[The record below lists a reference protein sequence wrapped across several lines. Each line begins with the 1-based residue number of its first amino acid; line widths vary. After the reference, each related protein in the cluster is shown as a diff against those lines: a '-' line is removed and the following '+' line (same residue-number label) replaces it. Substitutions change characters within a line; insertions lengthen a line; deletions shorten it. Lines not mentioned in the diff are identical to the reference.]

1 MRDWLKGKVG
11 LVKQASEKSAWC
23 EIPALGFLLSVF
35 LLMLLVPA
43 SSSWGQAFPFPFKFE
58 FDVPFKVDDFSD
70 PFMKKIFGEPGAD
83 KQELAKINV
92 SIADER
98 KVGENQFQAYRK
110 YLESQKIQLTTQGRD
125 VVYLKKLVARLRPLM
140 QNQQRYPEIR
150 IHVARSSITDARSF
164 PGGQVIVYR
173 GLLGFVENE
182 AALVGILGHELSHID
197 RQHQLQKLRNARLAE
212 SKLNEGAVG
221 LNKFFNVG
229 QLMMKSFMTPF
240 SSELEKEAD
249 LDGAR
254 WCFQLGYDPLE
265 MAQVFR
271 RLHERDQGRQVPL
284 PSFLRSHPFHIDRFK
299 AIQDERNR
307 LVDSSPDRHLEIGR
321 ANLRQ
326 RKPHPSAVA
335 P

>member
-1 MRDWLKGKVG
+1 MGRT
-11 LVKQASEKSAWC
+11 AEKSAWC
-23 EIPALGFLLSVF
+23 ELPFLGLSSLVLL
-35 LLMLLVPA
+35 LLLLVPA
-43 SSSWGQAFPFPFKFE
+43 ASSWGQAFPFPFKFDKFE
-58 FDVPFKVDDFSD
+58 FEVPFKVDDFSD
-70 PFMKKIFGEPGAD
+70 PFIKKILGEPGAD

-92 SIADER
+92 SIGDER
-98 KVGENQFQAYRK
+98 KVGENQFQAYCK
-110 YLESQKIQLTTQGRD
+110 YLESQKIQLTSQGRD

-212 SKLNEGAVG
+212 DKLNAGGVG
-221 LNKFFNVG
+221 VNKFLNVG
-229 QLMMKSFMTPF
+229 QLMMKSFVTPF

-326 RKPHPSAVA
+326 RKPRPLAGVR
-335 P
+335 

>member
-1 MRDWLKGKVG
+1 MPG
-11 LVKQASEKSAWC
+11 SEC
-23 EIPALGFLLSVF
+23 
-35 LLMLLVPA
+35 
-43 SSSWGQAFPFPFKFE
+43 WGQQFPFPFKFEKFE

-70 PFMKKIFGEPGAD
+70 PFMKKLLGEPGAD
-83 KQELAKINV
+83 KEELAKIKV
-92 SIADER
+92 SVADER
-98 KVGENQFQAYRK
+98 KLGENQFQMYRK

-125 VVYLKKLVARLRPLM
+125 VVYLRKLVARLRPLM

-150 IHVARSSITDARSF
+150 IHVARSSITDARAF
-164 PGGQVIVYR
+164 PGGQIIVYR

-182 AALVGILGHELSHID
+182 AALVGLLGHELSHID
-197 RQHQLQKLRNARLAE
+197 RQHQLQQLRNARLAE
-212 SKLNEGAVG
+212 TKLNDGVIN

-254 WCFQLGYDPLE
+254 WAFQLGYEPLE

-271 RLHERDQGRQVPL
+271 RLHERDKDRQVPL
-284 PSFLRSHPFHIDRFK
+284 PSFLHSHPFHIERFK

-307 LVDSSPDRHLEIGR
+307 LLKTKPDQEMVIGR

-326 RKPHPSAVA
+326 RKPHP
-335 P
+335 

>member
-1 MRDWLKGKVG
+1 
-11 LVKQASEKSAWC
+11 
-23 EIPALGFLLSVF
+23 
-35 LLMLLVPA
+35 
-43 SSSWGQAFPFPFKFE
+43 
-58 FDVPFKVDDFSD
+58 
-70 PFMKKIFGEPGAD
+70 
-83 KQELAKINV
+83 
-92 SIADER
+92 
-98 KVGENQFQAYRK
+98 
-110 YLESQKIQLTTQGRD
+110 
-125 VVYLKKLVARLRPLM
+125 LKKLVARLRPLM

-212 SKLNEGAVG
+212 SKLNDGAIG
-221 LNKFFNVG
+221 LNKFFNIG

-240 SSELEKEAD
+240 GSELEKEAD

-307 LVDSSPDRHLEIGR
+307 LVKTNPDRELVIGR

-326 RKPHPSAVA
+326 RKPCPFAGA
-335 P
+335 R